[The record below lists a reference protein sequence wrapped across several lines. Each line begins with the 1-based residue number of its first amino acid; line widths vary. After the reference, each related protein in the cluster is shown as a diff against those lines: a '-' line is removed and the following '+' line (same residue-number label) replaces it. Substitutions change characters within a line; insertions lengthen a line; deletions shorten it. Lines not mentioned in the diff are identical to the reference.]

1 MPGKISILVFL
12 IVAIATP
19 LPAQTGEALSGLE
32 SIQEEALK
40 GHIYFLSSEE
50 LGGRH
55 SLSYQARIAANYVAA
70 GFYRAGL
77 SPMGSGS
84 RSPVLVTYRESR
96 NHPGS
101 VSFFQSFEMVDA
113 QLDREGTRL
122 GATIKTS
129 AGGLLHK
136 EYLAGS
142 DFFVGRHW
150 NGNVKL
156 NAQLVFAGYGVS
168 APEYAYDDFADVDVS
183 GKVVLVLAMEPQL
196 DNPNSAFLGTS
207 ESIHAYNFYKHEVLR
222 KRGAAAIL
230 MVGRDR
236 RTRLTPRVP
245 SGPTSTEAI
254 PNRPS
259 HTLTPPYYGIPLFR
273 VTERVADEL
282 LGPSGKTLQELQSE
296 IDSTGKPRSISVP
309 DVKVRLSRLV
319 KDIKLVSTR
328 NVIGALE
335 GSDPELRDEYVIITA
350 HYDHSGSTDAV
361 IFPGADDNAS
371 GTAAVIA
378 IAEAFAANPVRPKR
392 SILFLA
398 FDAEENGLLGAFNYV
413 ENPIVPLE
421 KTIAVLNMDMI
432 GRNEESATWGS
443 HATKTGNTVNLVG
456 TRYSADLR
464 ASIEKANR
472 AIGLSLDE
480 KMEQDDRE
488 NWFARSDHFP
498 FATHSIPMVLFS
510 TGEHPDYH
518 TPNDTWDRINYP
530 KLTRIVRLVYL
541 TAWELANG
549 ASRPRFVMRQASE

>member
-1 MPGKISILVFL
+1 MSGKISILVFL
-12 IVAIATP
+12 IVAVATP

-96 NHPGS
+96 NQPGS

-156 NAQLVFAGYGVS
+156 NAQLAFAGYGVS
-168 APEYAYDDFADVDVS
+168 APEYAYDDFADLDVS

-196 DNPNSAFLGTS
+196 DNPNSAFLGTA

-309 DVKVRLSRLV
+309 DVKVRLSRPV

-398 FDAEENGLLGAFNYV
+398 FDAEENGLLGAFHYV

-488 NWFARSDHFP
+488 NWFARSDHFA

-549 ASRPRFVMRQASE
+549 ASRPRFVTRQASE